1 MISIYNLESD
11 INVVVNIWLIT
22 SLQAHS
28 FISSDYWKSKQED
41 MKNIYLP
48 ASETYIYKDDT
59 TKEILGFISLVDD
72 YLSAIFVK
80 PGNQRKGIGTL
91 LLNHAKAIRDEL
103 TLHVYLENSSSIDFY
118 TKNGF
123 TILDQQ
129 TDPNTGAQELKMKW
143 SRKN

>member
-1 MISIYNLESD
+1 MIRPYNKPDVDSILH
-11 INVVVNIWLIT
+11 IWLYT
-22 SLQAHS
+22 SIQAHS
-28 FISSDYWKSKQED
+28 FIPANYWRSKQED
-41 MKNIYLP
+41 MKNIYFP
-48 ASETYIYKDDT
+48 ASETYIYESDT
-59 TKEILGFISLVDD
+59 TKEILGFISLVDN
-72 YLSAIFVK
+72 YLAAIFVK
-80 PGNQRKGIGTL
+80 PDNQRKGIGTL